1 MAPGIRLIKRGKPLK
16 RVKRRYILMQIESD
30 STIEERQFIDTVWA
44 AIYKLYGEQGASL
57 TNLSPI
63 SFDGA
68 SQRAIMRA
76 NLTVVDNVRT
86 AIALITSISGK
97 ASAVHVVAISGTIK
111 GLREK
116 TSSE

>member
-1 MAPGIRLIKRGKPLK
+1 
-16 RVKRRYILMQIESD
+16 MQFESD
-30 STIEERQFIDTVWA
+30 STIEEREFIDNVWA

-57 TNLSPI
+57 TNLAPI
-63 SFDGA
+63 SFNGA
-68 SQRAIMRA
+68 SKQAIMRA

-86 AIALITSISGK
+86 AIASITSISGK
-97 ASAVHVVAISGTIK
+97 ASAIHVIAISGTIK